1 MLNKSISQFLN
12 FSISQSCRRQIG
24 FTLME
29 IIVVIALLGVVGMMA
44 VNIFFTSLRGSTKAE
59 TLKEIKQNGD
69 FAISTMERMI
79 RNAQE
84 VTSTCSG
91 SSSSI
96 TIRNP
101 DNWRTT
107 FSCGNQIASIS
118 ADLVP
123 PVTTY
128 LTSSKVY
135 ISDCYFICDD
145 GGLTPDKVTIHF
157 ALCETGAATPRP
169 VRPEER
175 ASVTFETTVSLRDY

>member
-1 MLNKSISQFLN
+1 MKAKNG
-12 FSISQSCRRQIG
+12 RG

-29 IIVVIALLGVVGMMA
+29 MIVVIALLGVVGMMA

-69 FAISTMERMI
+69 FAISAMERMI

-101 DNWRTT
+101 DHYRTT
-107 FSCGNQIASIS
+107 FSCGSRIASIS

-123 PVTTY
+123 PVITY

-135 ISDCYFICDD
+135 VADCYFICNNL
-145 GGLTPDKVTIHF
+145 GSTPEEVMIHF
-157 ALCETGAATPRP
+157 VLSETGAATPTP

-175 ASVTFETTVSLRDY
+175 ASATFETTVSLRNY